1 MQFNSMFATMCVSDK
16 NEEIK
21 ADFCLE
27 VSLEYFFPLL
37 SWLQNT
43 DLLLRYQRTKNFME
57 IKCSKLLFQ
66 HWLACHGQSVEINTF
81 KEVAG
86 GRGIPEKKKKEK
98 IQNSSYFRFNVMM
111 EWTMLLVLVL
121 VL

>member
-16 NEEIK
+16 NDEIK

-27 VSLEYFFPLL
+27 VSLEYFFPYCHDFRIRIY
-37 SWLQNT
+37 SWGIKG
-43 DLLLRYQRTKNFME
+43 TKNFME

-86 GRGIPEKKKKEK
+86 VRGILEKKKKKTKEK
-98 IQNSSYFRFNVMM
+98 SN
-111 EWTMLLVLVL
+111 LL
-121 VL
+121 

>member
-1 MQFNSMFATMCVSDK
+1 MQFNSMFSMMCVSDK
-16 NEEIK
+16 NDEIK

-86 GRGIPEKKKKEK
+86 GRGIPEKKKKKKKFK
-98 IQNSSYFRFNVMM
+98 IQVILDLM
-111 EWTMLLVLVL
+111 
-121 VL
+121 

>member
-16 NEEIK
+16 NDEIK

-43 DLLLRYQRTKNFME
+43 DLLLRYLTKNFME

-86 GRGIPEKKKKEK
+86 GRGIPEKKKKK
-98 IQNSSYFRFNVMM
+98 KNSKFKLF
-111 EWTMLLVLVL
+111 
-121 VL
+121 